1 MRDDRYRIELFWSNE
16 DQSWIANIP
25 ELKYCSAHG
34 DSPEEALAEVRVAM
48 TGWLEAARKIG
59 APIPEPARPVPA

>member
-48 TGWLEAARKIG
+48 TGWLEAAREIG

>member
-16 DQSWIANIP
+16 DQSWIANVL

-34 DSPEEALAEVRVAM
+34 DSPEEALAEVRV
-48 TGWLEAARKIG
+48 E
-59 APIPEPARPVPA
+59 